1 MDVSSL
7 CVASFHASVP
17 STVFPSPSTNSA
29 SENSSADKNQ
39 YKVTCADGKT
49 FTVAFLKPKKGTK
62 GTVKIPGSVTVNHV
76 TYKVTA
82 IAANAFKNQKKI
94 KKVVTP
100 RAFKIFL

>member
-1 MDVSSL
+1 MKAVNIKTEYL
-7 CVASFHASVP
+7 KKGRKFTGP
-17 STVFPSPSTNSA
+17 
-29 SENSSADKNQ
+29 DKNQ

-82 IAANAFKNQKKI
+82 IAANAF
-94 KKVVTP
+94 VSSRLLTP
-100 RAFKIFL
+100 FVRPPSAVERV